1 MQRSDRAIY
10 EHLCKA
16 KQDFLM
22 PLLQLE
28 TQLASQLANDSTPVA
43 EHIAWLEERLGEL
56 GLANDEKVCL
66 LPVPCT
72 SSDWHIRLVYHLM
85 ELLSLATPTIPVFRS
100 KMTKPC
106 CKHPIFV
113 SK

>member
-1 MQRSDRAIY
+1 LQRSDRAIY

-28 TQLASQLANDSTPVA
+28 TQLASQLADDSTPVA

-56 GLANDEKVCL
+56 GLANDEKVCVAHGNVQMHAL
-66 LPVPCT
+66 HRVGK
-72 SSDWHIRLVYHLM
+72 SSRPL
-85 ELLSLATPTIPVFRS
+85 LLSSALV
-100 KMTKPC
+100 
-106 CKHPIFV
+106 
-113 SK
+113 